1 MILVSGYGVG
11 GGRPRME
18 FWWRNLLEN
27 VHVEGQEL
35 GKEMER
41 GDGCGWESDVE
52 KTPSE
57 PGQVICRSCDCS
69 YIQHVTVIRI

>member
-1 MILVSGYGVG
+1 
-11 GGRPRME
+11 ME
-18 FWWRNLLEN
+18 FCCIKIFEN
-27 VHVEGQEL
+27 VHLEDQEL

-41 GDGCGWESDVE
+41 GNGCGWESDVE

-69 YIQHVTVIRI
+69 YIQNVTVIRI